1 MSKMTR
7 RNWLAAAG
15 MTTVAAGLGGSLLAD
30 DNAPNPRHFRE
41 VPPRELIQKW
51 HLPNVELIT
60 QDDEKVHFYDDLVK
74 DKVVVINFIY
84 THCKKACPPIMANLV
99 KVQKLLPDRIGTNIF
114 MYSITL
120 KPHEDGPREL
130 KEYAKTFGIGPG
142 WRLLTGKPADVEL
155 LRASLGFKYRDPAED
170 ADKSNHIGM
179 VRIGNEPMMG
189 WSACE
194 GQARAQW
201 IATTILREADVPFQG
216 GAKPATSAAK

>member
-1 MSKMTR
+1 MPFEFD
-7 RNWLAAAG
+7 
-15 MTTVAAGLGGSLLAD
+15 GSLSTVVEA
-30 DNAPNPRHFRE
+30 NQVPHVAPEHATGPLSPELLNKMHRYWCAANYLTVGHIYLQENPLLRE
-41 VPPRELIQKW
+41 PLSRDHIKKRLLGHWGTSPG
-51 HLPNVELIT
+51 
-60 QDDEKVHFYDDLVK
+60 
-74 DKVVVINFIY
+74 INFIY

-130 KEYAKTFGIGPG
+130 KEYASNFGIGPG

-179 VRIGNEPMMG
+179 IRLGNEPYLR
-189 WSACE
+189 WAACP
-194 GQARAQW
+194 GQAAPAW
-201 IATTILREADVPFQG
+201 IAKSILLEMDGPTRPPLVSG
-216 GAKPATSAAK
+216 